1 MATKVVVAMSG
12 GVDSSVAAALLVE
25 QGYDVTGMML
35 KLWTGDC
42 DQAENACCTPES
54 ISQAK
59 EVAAQLHIPFYVLDA
74 KEEFRHF
81 VVETFI
87 AAYQAGLTPNPC
99 FVCNQTIKWGV
110 LLNYTRK
117 MGAEF
122 LATGHYA
129 QIRLDKGGNY
139 HLIKGIDEKKDQSYV
154 LAGLKQDQLK
164 HTLLPL
170 GGLQKPEVRE
180 LARKYSLKVSEKDDS
195 QDLCFVGAQG
205 YRAFLKQ
212 YRTETPKPGLIRKVN
227 GEVVGEHQGLDQ
239 FTIGQRKGIGSGL
252 GIPYYVV
259 ALDSDKNEV
268 IIGTKE
274 TLGQRII
281 YTTPFNWLNED
292 RLNLNVPIQVKIRYK
307 AIPAPCSIVQLED
320 GRMKIIMEKPVRDA
334 TPGQI
339 AVLYNGDEVL
349 GSGVIQSTK
358 REST

>member
-12 GVDSSVAAALLVE
+12 GVDSSVAAALLVD

-35 KLWTGDC
+35 KMWVGDC
-42 DQAENACCTPES
+42 EQSENACCTPES
-54 ISQAK
+54 IAQAR
-59 EVAAQLHIPFYVLDA
+59 EVASQFHIPFYVIDV
-74 KEEFRHF
+74 KEAFKLN
-81 VVETFI
+81 VVDPFI
-87 AAYQAGLTPNPC
+87 QAYQNGLTPNPC
-99 FVCNQTIKWGV
+99 FHCNRTVKWGE
-110 LLNYTRK
+110 LLK
-117 MGAEF
+117 KASSMGAEF

-129 QIRLDKGGNY
+129 QIQRDENGTCHLVKGVDG
-139 HLIKGIDEKKDQSYV
+139 KKDQTYALS
-154 LAGLKQDQLK
+154 GLTQTQLQ
-164 HTLLPL
+164 HTIFPL
-170 GGLQKPEVRE
+170 GGLRKTEVRE
-180 LARKYSLKVSEKDDS
+180 LARKFGLNVSEKEDS

-259 ALDSDKNEV
+259 ALDSGKNEV
-268 IIGTKE
+268 IIGTE
-274 TLGQRII
+274 EALGQRII

-292 RLNLNVPIQVKIRYK
+292 RLNLNVPLQVKIRYK

-320 GRMKIIMEKPVRDA
+320 GRIKIIMEKPVRDA

-358 REST
+358 RESI